1 MNSTADAVVLISD
14 LDGTLLDTD
23 TYSSMAATEALTAL
37 RANGISLVLCS
48 SKTRAEMEP
57 IRKRL
62 GHEGPFIVENGGAL
76 FIPHGYFRDAP
87 KDSTPREGYAIIE
100 FGTPYRFLRATMKE
114 IARVLNI
121 TIRGFGDMS
130 VEEVSALTGLEPDEA
145 VLAQQREYDEPFVL
159 EAQETFPLICREAV
173 RHGLMCT
180 KGGQFYHLLGPRDK
194 GHACRVLLQHWRDQ
208 LNARTGLL
216 TIGIGDSAN
225 DLPMLALVD
234 QPILVQG
241 PDGTYDPT
249 VRLPHMIYAPGVGP
263 IGWNAAVLK
272 LVHTP

>member
-1 MNSTADAVVLISD
+1 MNSTADTVVLISD
-14 LDGTLLDTD
+14 LDGTLLDTA
-23 TYSSMAATEALTAL
+23 TYSSKAATEALTAL
-37 RANGISLVLCS
+37 KAEGISLVLSS

-62 GHEGPFIVENGGAL
+62 AHEGPFIVENGGAL
-76 FIPHGYFRDAP
+76 FIPHGFFRYAP
-87 KDSTPREGYAIIE
+87 DGSTSREGYEIIE
-100 FGTPYRFLRATMKE
+100 FGASYRSLRAAMKE
-114 IARVLNI
+114 IERVLKI

-130 VEEVSALTGLEPDEA
+130 VEEVSKLTGLAPGEA
-145 VLAQQREYDEPFVL
+145 MLAQQREYDEPFVL
-159 EAQETFPLICREAV
+159 EDRETFPLICREAAQC
-173 RHGLMCT
+173 GLMCT

-208 LNARTGLL
+208 MNTGTGLL

-225 DLPMLALVD
+225 DLPMLAVVD

-241 PDGTYDPT
+241 PDGTHDPT

-263 IGWNAAVLK
+263 VGWNAAVLK
-272 LVHTP
+272 LVHT